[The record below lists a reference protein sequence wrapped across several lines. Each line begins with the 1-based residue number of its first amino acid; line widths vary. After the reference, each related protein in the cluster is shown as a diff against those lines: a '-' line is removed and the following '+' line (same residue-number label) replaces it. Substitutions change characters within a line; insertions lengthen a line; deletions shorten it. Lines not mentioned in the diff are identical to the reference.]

1 VIHQGMQKDWVKQQ
15 VREHDWNKSNE
26 QKEEA
31 DYAEQSEN
39 IVRMRGM
46 LEDEATLKKKAQL
59 KEL

>member
-1 VIHQGMQKDWVKQQ
+1 MQKDWVKQQ